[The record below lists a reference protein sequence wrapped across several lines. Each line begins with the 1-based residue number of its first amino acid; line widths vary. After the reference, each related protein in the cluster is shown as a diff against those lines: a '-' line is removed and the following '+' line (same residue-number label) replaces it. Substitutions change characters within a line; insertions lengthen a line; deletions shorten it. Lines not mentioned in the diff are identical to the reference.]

1 MGQSGQRKAAALA
14 HWRVGLGV
22 ARGEGR
28 RGDAGVALACGAAG
42 QWAWRGAKLAC
53 GGMAARV
60 GWAGLER
67 RVGPGGFGRRVT
79 GPRGAGSG

>member
-1 MGQSGQRKAAALA
+1 MK
-14 HWRVGLGV
+14 
-22 ARGEGR
+22 
-28 RGDAGVALACGAAG
+28 GDAVMRASRWRAGRLASGPGGARS
-42 QWAWRGAKLAC
+42 WLAE
-53 GGMAARV
+53 GWAARV